1 MRTGLPEGRLA
12 AGLLA
17 LASSLAWASGGS
29 GPSQRI
35 RVAADVASAQ
45 YVFNN
50 FNDDHLTI
58 SYSLKKSALDSYEA
72 RYGYTRAEAAA
83 AKDIRAYM
91 ASRGFRLVGPNTVA
105 VDMPK
110 IVRENGPLLRPV
122 AAAFEKVASSQHYDQ
137 GDIIG
142 AVASLVQTAMIY
154 KIPPSEVGDRHTGGI
169 LPPVSAILRGWGD
182 CDTKSGVVASIL
194 SNWPNMRL
202 VGVGPPGHY
211 LVGVLRIPNKGDLFV
226 EYEGLQYVLVEPA
239 GPAWLPPGTVAD
251 STQDLLAGSEGYRIE
266 PFFQ

>member
-17 LASSLAWASGGS
+17 LASSLAWAAGGA

-35 RVAADVASAQ
+35 RAVGDAVAAEYS
-45 YVFNN
+45 FKN
-50 FNDDHLTI
+50 FNDDRLTI
-58 SYSLKKSALDSYEA
+58 SYSMKKAAFDSYEA
-72 RYGYTRAEAAA
+72 RYGYTRAEAGA

-91 ASRGFRLVGPNTVA
+91 ASRGFKLVGANTVA

-110 IVRENGPLLRPV
+110 IVHDNASVLRPV
-122 AAAFEKVASSQHYDQ
+122 AAAFENVATQQRYDQ
-137 GDIIG
+137 GDLVG
-142 AVASLVQTAMIY
+142 AVASLVQTAMVY

-169 LPPVSAILRGWGD
+169 LPPASALLRGWGD
-182 CDTKSGVVASIL
+182 CDTKSGVLASIL
-194 SNWPNMRL
+194 SNWPHMRM

-211 LVGVLRIPNKGDLFV
+211 LIGVLRIPNKGDLFV
-226 EYEGLQYVLVEPA
+226 EYQGLQYVLVEPA